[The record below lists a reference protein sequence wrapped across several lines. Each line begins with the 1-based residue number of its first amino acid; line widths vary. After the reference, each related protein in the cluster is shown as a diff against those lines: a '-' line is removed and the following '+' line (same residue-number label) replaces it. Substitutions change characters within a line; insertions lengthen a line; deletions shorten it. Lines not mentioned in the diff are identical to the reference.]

1 LGGTSLGEVGAGG
14 AGENCRT
21 FQTYP
26 EGTAPTV
33 FVLVD
38 RSGSMFQCLSTTDT
52 CTDPSDTAWGALKA
66 GTLEMIK
73 SLDGSVRFGFG
84 SFAGER
90 AGTCPDFTRVDA
102 AFGNYDKI
110 AAIYESVIA
119 PLKGETPTSQVL
131 GSVKS
136 ILSADPSPGQ
146 KYVLFVTD
154 GEPDFCDDGDPVCP
168 VDATVGALQALS
180 AAGITTMI
188 FGVDSKLSTISGA
201 TLQAFANAGAG
212 LPVMPPNISALNVK
226 AQCQISTGWSAA
238 FTASGAS
245 GTSIGSYSSNGA
257 ATVFRPNPSDQA
269 ALRKLFTTAVAGIKS
284 CLFDLAP
291 GLSVDLSKLERA
303 SVEIEGKALPHD
315 EDNGWRM
322 KTATQLELRGDAC
335 ELWRDPDSRSID
347 LKFPCGTVIGK

>member
-335 ELWRDPDSRSID
+335 ELWRDRQPLDR
-347 LKFPCGTVIGK
+347 PQVPVRYVIGK